1 MLRSRDS
8 SITKRL
14 TRMNILVSGA
24 ALLIAGAAFVG
35 YDRVTFRESMAH
47 NLSIQAQITGG
58 NSVSAL
64 LFNDPQSAENTL
76 SALKAAPN
84 IVSAGIY
91 TPAGR
96 PFATYS
102 RDTAGQ
108 VLTLPAIPPGQIEG
122 HWFKDGELVVVRKI
136 IFEGKPTSTVYI
148 RSDLQEMNHRLKRYA
163 VIAAFVLAASLI
175 AALLVASIFQRA
187 VAEPIVHLAEIARI
201 VSRDKKYCLR
211 ATPTGNRDEP
221 DILIH
226 AFNDMLGQIQQRDE
240 ALRDAHRELE
250 ERVEARTAQL
260 AAANKELERQNREVE
275 RATQLKSQFLA
286 SMSHELRTPLN
297 AIIGFSDLLAEKT
310 AGDLT
315 DKQQRFVGHVRNG
328 ARHLLQLIN
337 DILDLSKIES
347 GLLELRRET
356 FSVSEALPEVL
367 SVIRPLAMAK
377 KIRIEHA
384 QETFSVYADR
394 VRFKQILYNLL
405 SNALKF
411 TPEGGTVRVEGST
424 GDLVCIAISDTGV
437 GIRPEDQQLIFE
449 EFRQAGE
456 TTRGVKEGTGLGLA
470 ITKRLVER
478 QGGTIRVT
486 SELGK
491 GSCFS
496 FTLPAGRAAPQAER
510 EVSTKDDIVVDPQ
523 QEKGSKKR
531 LVLIV
536 DDEPSARELLASYLE
551 AAGYAVSTVGSG
563 AEAVEKACQLRPDAI
578 TLDILMPGGSGF
590 GTLAELKRRV
600 ETAPIPIIV
609 VSVLDQKEVAFTL
622 GAADYL
628 VKPVQKS
635 VLLNTLGKHLRT
647 TSGPSTNILV
657 VDDDP
662 ATLEVVSDT
671 LRSGGYTPHAVS
683 SGKEALE
690 LLSKV
695 RMDAILLDLM
705 MPEMDGFDV
714 LRTIRENP
722 ELEEIP
728 VFVVT
733 AKDLTEAESRLLKHR
748 VRALF
753 RKDQAWKADLLA
765 QLRKAVGT
773 RAFAKTVGQS

>member
-1 MLRSRDS
+1 MLRGRDS

-24 ALLIAGAAFVG
+24 ALLIACAAFVG
-35 YDRVTFRESMAH
+35 YDWVTFREAMVH
-47 NLSIQAQITGG
+47 NLSIQVQIAGS

-76 SALKAAPN
+76 SALKVAPN

-91 TPAGR
+91 TLEGR

-102 RDTAGQ
+102 RDASAE
-108 VLTLPAIPPGQIEG
+108 VLTLPAIPPGQVEG
-122 HWFKDGELVVVRKI
+122 HWFKDGQILVVRKI
-136 IFEGKPTSTVYI
+136 VFEGKPASTVYI
-148 RSDLQEMNHRLKRYA
+148 RSDLQEIHHRLKRYA
-163 VIAAFVLAASLI
+163 GIAALVLAASLI
-175 AALLVASIFQRA
+175 AAFLVASIFQRA

-201 VSRDKKYCLR
+201 VSRDKNYSLR

-226 AFNDMLGQIQQRDE
+226 AFNDMLGQIQQREE
-240 ALRDAHRELE
+240 ALKDAHRELE
-250 ERVEARTAQL
+250 QRVAGRTAQL
-260 AAANKELERQNREVE
+260 AEANKELERQNREVE

-310 AGDLT
+310 AGNLT
-315 DKQQRFVGHVRNG
+315 DKQKRFVEHVRTG

-356 FSVSEALPEVL
+356 FSASEAMPEVL

-384 QETFSVYADR
+384 EEAFSLYADR

-411 TPEGGTVRVEGST
+411 TPEGGSVHVEGSSN
-424 GDLVCIAISDTGV
+424 GSLVCISVSDTGI
-437 GIRPEDQQLIFE
+437 GIRPEDQKLIFE

-496 FTLPAGRAAPQAER
+496 FTLPAGRAASQVQPETLPKAFSAVGPLEGR
-510 EVSTKDDIVVDPQ
+510 KP
-523 QEKGSKKR
+523 
-531 LVLIV
+531 LVLVV
-536 DDEPSARELLASYLE
+536 DDEPPARELLASYLE
-551 AAGYAVSTVGSG
+551 GAGYAVTAVGSG
-563 AEAVEKACQLRPDAI
+563 TEAVEKARQLRPDAI

-590 GTLAELKRRV
+590 GTVSELKKTV
-600 ETAPIPIIV
+600 ETAHIPIIV
-609 VSVLDQKEVAFTL
+609 VSIVDQKEMAFTL

-635 VLLNTLGKHLRT
+635 ALLAALRKHLRT
-647 TSGPSTNILV
+647 ASGPANNILV
-657 VDDDP
+657 VDDDSE
-662 ATLEVVSDT
+662 TLDVVSET
-671 LRSGGYTPHAVS
+671 LRSVGYTPHAIS

-695 RMDAILLDLM
+695 HMDAILLDLM
-705 MPEMDGFDV
+705 MPEMDGFEV
-714 LRTIRENP
+714 LRKIKDSP
-722 ELEEIP
+722 ELSEIP
-728 VFVVT
+728 VFVLT
-733 AKDLTEAESRLLKHR
+733 AKDLTETESRLLQQEVH
-748 VRALF
+748 ALF
-753 RKDQAWKADLLA
+753 RKDTSWKADLLA
-765 QLRKAVGT
+765 QLQKAVSEP
-773 RAFAKTVGQS
+773 ALAKTVGQS

>member
-35 YDRVTFRESMAH
+35 YDRVTFRESMVH
-47 NLSIQAQITGG
+47 NLSIQAQIAGG

-148 RSDLQEMNHRLKRYA
+148 RSDLQEMIHRLKRYA

-226 AFNDMLGQIQQRDE
+226 AFNDMLSQIQQRDE

-384 QETFSVYADR
+384 EETFSVYADR

-510 EVSTKDDIVVDPQ
+510 EVSIKDVIVVDPQ
-523 QEKGSKKR
+523 QEKGSKKP
-531 LVLIV
+531 LVLVV

-551 AAGYAVSTVGSG
+551 GTGYAVTTVGSG

-714 LRTIRENP
+714 LRTIKDNP

-733 AKDLTEAESRLLKHR
+733 AKDLTEAESRLLKAEA
-748 VRALF
+748 RALF
-753 RKDQAWKADLLA
+753 RKDQAWKADLLI
-765 QLRKAVGT
+765 QLRKAVGKP
-773 RAFAKTVGQS
+773 ALAKAVGRS